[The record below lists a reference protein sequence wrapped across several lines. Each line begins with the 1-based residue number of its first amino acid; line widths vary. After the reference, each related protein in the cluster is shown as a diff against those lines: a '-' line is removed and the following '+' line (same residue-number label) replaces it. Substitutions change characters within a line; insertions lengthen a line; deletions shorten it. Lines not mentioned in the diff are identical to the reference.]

1 MASCKELLNLI
12 TSVYYIAVSRHAN
25 IKIFCN
31 DRWIKNLKSLPEEVL
46 FKKLRFIIDLCSMRT
61 VLYIYKRG
69 IFNRFNKKSIDILAR
84 YLISRNLHETPFAA
98 DIMRQHNVYKGM
110 LLNF

>member
-1 MASCKELLNLI
+1 MASRKELLKLI
-12 TSVYYIAVSRHAN
+12 TTVYYIAVSRHTN

-31 DRWIKNLKSLPEEVL
+31 DQWVKKLKTLSEEVL
-46 FKKLRFIIDLCSMRT
+46 FKKLRFIIDLCPMRT

-84 YLISRNLHETPFAA
+84 YLISRNLHETPFAV

-110 LLNF
+110 SLNF